1 LIAAGIALLIATF
14 GIAASAVASIRRA
27 ERDRRRIAELEA
39 ELARARLGHVTRP
52 GTVRLFAVGTVE
64 LDPRR
69 FS

>member
-1 LIAAGIALLIATF
+1 MIALGLLALFLLSVAILA
-14 GIAASAVASIRRA
+14 AASRRA
-27 ERDRRRIAELEA
+27 ARDRRRIAELEA